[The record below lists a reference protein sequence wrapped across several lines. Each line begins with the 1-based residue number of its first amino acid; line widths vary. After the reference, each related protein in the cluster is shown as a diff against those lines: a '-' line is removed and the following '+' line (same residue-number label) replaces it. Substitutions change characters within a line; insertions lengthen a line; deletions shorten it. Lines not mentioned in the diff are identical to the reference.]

1 MSKPN
6 RRKPA
11 SPDEPVVV
19 RIRDVGEIAAGLP
32 HLLGFRPR
40 ESVVLLALGGESGR
54 RVGLTVRADIPPR
67 EHERALAGMLSRS
80 LKTDRPDGALVLVV
94 SEAANETV
102 AGESVLPHA
111 DLVQAMCG
119 ALSGVAVP
127 VADTVLVRD
136 GRWWSYD
143 CSGPCCAPDAG
154 TALPDGVSEL
164 EVASVATGTV
174 VQAARE
180 DLAALISPPPDH
192 DPAAMAAAC
201 ARVGVALSADLLDTG
216 PEPAG
221 LESWT
226 AIMGGIDRC
235 RVGAA
240 LRRPLTDEDVARI
253 VWGLRDGEV
262 RDLALRLALGEFDS
276 ELPAAAEQL
285 WAECTRRAPAPLD
298 AAPATLL
305 AVSAWLRGDGAM
317 ANVALGRAL
326 DSQPGYGL
334 ARLLA
339 DALAACVTPSELRA
353 MLTEAGRAAGADAN
367 R

>member
-1 MSKPN
+1 MSKRT
-6 RRKPA
+6 RRQPA
-11 SPDEPVVV
+11 PPDRPVVV

-40 ESVVLLALGGESGR
+40 ESVVLLALGGESRR
-54 RVGLTVRADIPPR
+54 RVGLTVRADLPPP
-67 EHERALAGMLSRS
+67 EHVRALAGVLSRS

-102 AGESVLPHA
+102 AGEPALPHA
-111 DLVQAMCG
+111 DLVREMCQ

-143 CSGPCCAPDAG
+143 CSDPCCAPGAG

-164 EVASVATGTV
+164 EVASIATGTV
-174 VQAARE
+174 VQADRE
-180 DLAALISPPPDH
+180 DLVALISPPPDH
-192 DPAAMAAAC
+192 DGPAMAAAC
-201 ARVGVALSADLLDTG
+201 ARVGVALSADVLDTG

-221 LESWT
+221 LESWA

-240 LRRPLTDEDVARI
+240 LRSPLADEDVARI

-262 RDLALRLALGEFDS
+262 RDLALQLALGGLDP

-285 WAECTRRAPAPLD
+285 WVECTRRAPAPLD

-317 ANVALGRAL
+317 ANVALDRAL
-326 DSQPGYGL
+326 TSAPGY
-334 ARLLA
+334 
-339 DALAACVTPSELRA
+339 ALAALLRDALGACMTPGDLHALLLRA
-353 MLTEAGRAAGADAN
+353 AAPSVG
-367 R
+367 